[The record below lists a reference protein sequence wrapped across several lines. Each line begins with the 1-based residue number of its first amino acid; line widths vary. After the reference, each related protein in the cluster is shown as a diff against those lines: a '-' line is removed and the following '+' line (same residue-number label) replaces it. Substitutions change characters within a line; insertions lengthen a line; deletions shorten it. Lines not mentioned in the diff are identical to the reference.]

1 MRAIVTR
8 RGLIHQ
14 EVFHDECALACRE
27 GTAAAK
33 ASDLAIFADLFD
45 SCADEFVIGPTV
57 GTAERCW
64 REPVHLLSLG
74 SGATYFTLAL
84 RTTKTS

>member
-1 MRAIVTR
+1 VRAILTR
-8 RGLIHQ
+8 RGLIHE
-14 EVFHDECALACRE
+14 EVFHDECALACCE
-27 GTAAAK
+27 GAVAAK
-33 ASDLAIFADLFD
+33 ASDPAIFADLFG
-45 SCADEFVIGPTV
+45 SCADELVIGPTV